1 MSTQGGQG
9 PDLSRIVSLILQ
21 NPDLIKQIEALAG
34 QEEKNEEADLGA
46 AAEVQT
52 EPKTVSASVP
62 MQAHGNDK
70 RQKRAQLLTALR
82 PYVSEKRSKT
92 IDSLLGMVD
101 LIDLMGRG

>member
-9 PDLSRIVSLILQ
+9 PDLSRIVNLILQ

-34 QEEKNEEADLGA
+34 QEEKSTEAPLPM
-46 AAEVQT
+46 AAEP
-52 EPKTVSASVP
+52 EPKAVTASV
-62 MQAHGNDK
+62 QAHGNDK

-82 PYVSEKRSKT
+82 PYVSEKRGKT

>member
-1 MSTQGGQG
+1 MSAQGGQG

-21 NPDLIKQIEALAG
+21 NPDLIKQIEVLAG
-34 QEEKNEEADLGA
+34 QEEKNEEANLPME
-46 AAEVQT
+46 AEAQT
-52 EPKTVSASVP
+52 EQKAVTASA
-62 MQAHGNDK
+62 QAHGNDK

-82 PYVSEKRSKT
+82 PYVSEKRGKT

>member
-34 QEEKNEEADLGA
+34 QEEKNEEANPPME
-46 AAEVQT
+46 AEAQT
-52 EPKTVSASVP
+52 EPKAVAASA
-62 MQAHGNDK
+62 QTRGNDK

-82 PYVSEKRSKT
+82 PYVSEKRGKT